1 LINFGF
7 SPHIEISLDNV
18 LHNLKQIQSLANPH
32 DNDIMAVVKDNA
44 YGCGAVAIAST
55 LEKHGGVRFFTVA
68 RFQEAFK
75 LRNSGITSPI
85 LVLGKSTFAQI
96 KEGWNKRIIFTLND
110 LSDLKD
116 WISNQLEVRFHL
128 NVDTGMGRL
137 GLLPSEIA
145 TFCEQ
150 LRFEPK
156 LHFEGVFTHMA
167 RADEPQTTSVNRQL
181 SILRQALAHI
191 RSQGL
196 SPQHIH
202 FGNSATLMRFD
213 IKESTLVRP
222 GIALYG
228 CNPDPAQKFTLNLR
242 PIASLKS
249 TVVKLKQ
256 VPSGTEIS
264 YGGNYKTSS
273 TTCIATIAL
282 GYAHGLPR
290 FLGNRGEVLIKGKRY
305 RIAGNVTMDYIMVD
319 VGIDPHVS
327 VGDEVVAMG
336 YQGDACISREGIA
349 CLGNTIG
356 YEVLCNLSTSID
368 RIYLLNG
375 SIVLHEKGSV
385 F

>member
-1 LINFGF
+1 LIDFGF

-32 DNDIMAVVKDNA
+32 GNDIMAVVKDNA
-44 YGCGAVAIAST
+44 YGCGAAAIAGT

-68 RFQEAFK
+68 RFQEACA
-75 LRNSGITSPI
+75 LRDSGINSPV
-85 LVLGKSTFAQI
+85 LVLGKSTITQI

-110 LSDLKD
+110 LSDLKE
-116 WISNQLEVRFHL
+116 WISNRLKVRFHL
-128 NVDTGMGRL
+128 NIDTGMGRL

-145 TFCEQ
+145 SFCELLIFQ
-150 LRFEPK
+150 PEIN
-156 LHFEGVFTHMA
+156 FEGVFTHMA
-167 RADEPQTTSVNRQL
+167 RADEPQTCSVNHQL
-181 SILRQALAHI
+181 SVFRQALAYI
-191 RSQGL
+191 RAQGF

-213 IKESTLVRP
+213 LKESTLVRP

-228 CNPDPAQKFTLNLR
+228 CNPDPAQKFPLNLR
-242 PIASLKS
+242 PIASLKG
-249 TVVKLKQ
+249 TVVKIKQ
-256 VPSGTEIS
+256 VPPGTEIS

-273 TTCIATIAL
+273 TTCIATIGL

-290 FLGNRGEVLIKGKRY
+290 FLSNRGQVLIKGKRY

-319 VGIDPHVS
+319 VGIDPHIS

-336 YQGDACISREGIA
+336 YQGDDCISPDEIA

-356 YEVLCNLSTSID
+356 YEVLCHLSRSID
-368 RIYLLNG
+368 RIYLLND
-375 SIVLHEKGSV
+375 SIVLHEKGSS

>member
-1 LINFGF
+1 MINFGF

-32 DNDIMAVVKDNA
+32 RNDIMAVVKDDA
-44 YGCGAVAIAST
+44 YGCGAVPIANT

-68 RFQEAFK
+68 RFQEACT

-85 LVLGKSTFAQI
+85 LVLGKSTLEQI
-96 KEGWNKRIIFTLND
+96 KEGWNKRIVFTLND
-110 LSDLKD
+110 LSDLKE

-150 LRFEPK
+150 LKFISGI
-156 LHFEGVFTHMA
+156 HFEGVFTHMA
-167 RADEPQTTSVNRQL
+167 RADEPNTQSVDRQL
-181 SILRQALAHI
+181 SILRQALAYI

-228 CNPDPAQKFTLNLR
+228 CNPDPAQKFPLNLR

-249 TVVKLKQ
+249 TVVKVKQ
-256 VPSGTEIS
+256 VPPETEIS

-290 FLGNRGEVLIKGKRY
+290 FLSNRGEVLIKGKRY

-319 VGIDPHVS
+319 VGIDPHIS

-336 YQGDACISREGIA
+336 FQGDDCISPDEIA

-356 YEVLCNLSTSID
+356 YEVLCHLGPNID
-368 RIYLLNG
+368 RIYLLND
-375 SIVLHEKGSV
+375 SIVFNEKGSG

>member
-1 LINFGF
+1 
-7 SPHIEISLDNV
+7 
-18 LHNLKQIQSLANPH
+18 
-32 DNDIMAVVKDNA
+32 MAVVKDNA
-44 YGCGAVAIAST
+44 YGCGASAIADI
-55 LEKHGGVRFFTVA
+55 LEKQGGVRFFTVA
-68 RFQEAFK
+68 RFQEACS
-75 LRNSGITSPI
+75 LRSSGITSPI
-85 LVLGKSTFAQI
+85 LVLGKSTPAQI
-96 KEGWNKRIIFTLND
+96 KDGWNKRIIFTLND

-116 WISNQLEVRFHL
+116 WISNQLEIRFHL
-128 NVDTGMGRL
+128 NIDTGMGRL

-150 LRFEPK
+150 LKFIPR
-156 LHFEGVFTHMA
+156 LNFEGVFTHMA
-167 RADEPQTTSVNRQL
+167 RADEPQTLSVNHQL
-181 SILRQALAHI
+181 SIFRQALAYI

-228 CNPDPAQKFTLNLR
+228 CNPDPGQKFPLTLR

-249 TVVKLKQ
+249 SVVKLKQ

-290 FLGNRGEVLIKGKRY
+290 FLSNQGEVLIKGKRY

-319 VGIDPHVS
+319 VGIDPHIS
-327 VGDEVVAMG
+327 IGDEVVAMG
-336 YQGDACISREGIA
+336 FQGDDCISPDEIA

-356 YEVLCNLSTSID
+356 YEVLCHLSTSID
-368 RIYLLNG
+368 KIYLLNN
-375 SIVLHEKGSV
+375 SIVLHENGSG